1 MDLLWII
8 LPVLLGHVHA
18 ENVIEVK
25 VLLGQSRTL
34 NCSINDT
41 QKIYWYL
48 EIRSRFRALIVE
60 TMRDDPSDNMYY
72 VHPSKTKYEAIE
84 GRRLV
89 IRNITAEDCRLYSCA
104 RRNSDNVIFIDT
116 FSIVSDVSNQSEA
129 NYQAPVSSIWQSDL
143 ITCSSLGLNLV
154 LLLVVTGLVS
164 KSLCSKSQN
173 CNNQLKESD
182 GFNCENLETVET
194 PQYEEIQLD
203 RAGPP
208 AAPPSECIYYK
219 AQLPQATLPRH

>member
-18 ENVIEVK
+18 ENTIEVK
-25 VLLGQSRTL
+25 VQLGQSRTL

-60 TMRDDPSDNMYY
+60 TMRYDNMYF

-104 RRNSDNVIFIDT
+104 RRKGDNIIFTDT

-143 ITCSSLGLNLV
+143 ITYSSLGLNLV

-203 RAGPP
+203 RAAPP